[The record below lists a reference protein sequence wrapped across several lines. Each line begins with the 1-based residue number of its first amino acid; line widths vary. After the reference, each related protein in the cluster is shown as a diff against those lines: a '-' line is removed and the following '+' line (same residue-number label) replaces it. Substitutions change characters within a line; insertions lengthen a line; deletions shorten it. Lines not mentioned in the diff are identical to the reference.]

1 MPDAPPTVLAF
12 APTDPTGGAGL
23 QADLLTLAAMGCHPL
38 TVATGISVRDTAGL
52 EALMPL
58 DSGLV
63 AEQARQVLEDM
74 PVSAFKVGMVGTIDN
89 AAAIAAVVADYP
101 DVPMVLDPALA
112 EAGGDQFDADELA
125 GGLAD
130 LLVPLA
136 TLVVANAGEA
146 RRLAQT
152 GEDDDEPDAAESAAR
167 LLAAGADYVL
177 VTGAE
182 ETPHE
187 IVNTLYAKSGAVRS
201 DRWERLPGSFH
212 GAGATLA
219 AAVAAAVANGL
230 AIPEAVHD
238 AQEYAWQALAA
249 AFRPGMGHRVPDRFF
264 WARELEDAKDPA

>member
-38 TVATGISVRDTAGL
+38 TVATGVAVRDTAGPD
-52 EALMPL
+52 ELMPL
-58 DSGLV
+58 DAGLV
-63 AEQARQVLEDM
+63 DDQARRILEDM
-74 PVSAFKVGMVGTIDN
+74 PVSAFKVGNVGTIDN

-112 EAGGDQFDADELA
+112 EAPGDGVDADELA
-125 GGLAD
+125 GALAD

-136 TLVVANAGEA
+136 TVVVADAAEA

-152 GEDDDEPDAAESAAR
+152 GEDDDEPDPAQSAAR
-167 LLAAGADYVL
+167 LLAAGAEYVL
-177 VTGAE
+177 LTGTE
-182 ETPHE
+182 QTPHE
-187 IVNTLYAKSGAVRS
+187 VVNTLYSRAGAVRS

-219 AAVAAAVANGL
+219 AAVTAAVANGL

-249 AFRPGMGHRVPDRFF
+249 AFRPGMGRRLPDRFF
-264 WARELEDAKDPA
+264 WARELEDTRDAI